1 MSRSVHLP
9 NVRNFGIGNSSYYL
23 EKHFMSLNFF
33 LYTDILVVGKH
44 FLNSNT
50 MDNRRVEGLEESI
63 EGKE

>member
-1 MSRSVHLP
+1 MSSSVHLP

-23 EKHFMSLNFF
+23 EKKFHVTYIF
-33 LYTDILVVGKH
+33 LYTGILVVGKH

-50 MDNRRVEGLEESI
+50 MDKRRVEGLEENI